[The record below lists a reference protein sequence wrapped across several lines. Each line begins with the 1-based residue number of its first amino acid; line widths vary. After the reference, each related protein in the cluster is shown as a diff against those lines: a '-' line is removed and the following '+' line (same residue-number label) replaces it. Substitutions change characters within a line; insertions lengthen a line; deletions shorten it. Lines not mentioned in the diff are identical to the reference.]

1 MTQPLADRKG
11 KKPKGVKAIQKQNF
25 GGEITQ
31 DTSFFSSSFFLLLSF
46 FSLVGILRLERHVC

>member
-31 DTSFFSSSFFLLLSF
+31 DTSFFFLFFLLLSF